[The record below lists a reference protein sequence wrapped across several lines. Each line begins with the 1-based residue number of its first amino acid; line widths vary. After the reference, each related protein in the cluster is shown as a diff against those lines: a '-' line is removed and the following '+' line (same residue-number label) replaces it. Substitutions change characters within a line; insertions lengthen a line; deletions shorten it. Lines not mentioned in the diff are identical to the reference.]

1 MISTL
6 MCEALAG
13 RAVAAM
19 TAGQTLLVN
28 LWLWQAQAAPT
39 PDPQAATAAVQTT
52 TTTTTVAAP
61 PAPEGS
67 VNWLIRFWNNY
78 LNQKLEIGDTLK
90 ISVASLI
97 GGVLILLGAW
107 VLSRMIRKLLE
118 GRLAARTHLDP
129 GLQFTLLRLTHYVI
143 LTLGIIFAASLGLN
157 LQFTSLAVLFTALSV
172 GIGFGLQFIA
182 GDIASGFILL
192 FERPARIGDWVTITG
207 PDSKL
212 TEGRVQS
219 INLRTTSVLTNDR
232 ITVIVPN
239 SKLVN
244 DNLVNWSYADRRSRL
259 SVPIGVSYNSD
270 VDLVTDTLLRSA
282 EGVNHVLPD
291 PKPSV
296 QFLGFGESSLD
307 FRLLVWTDRPR
318 RHPQIKSD
326 INYRIWRLF
335 KEAGIEI
342 PFPQRDLNL
351 RGAELRLNAPGG
363 QHLTLTDA
371 GETDEEHEENLT
383 RG

>member
-1 MISTL
+1 MMFAL
-6 MCEALAG
+6 MCEAIAG
-13 RAVAAM
+13 RAAQAA
-19 TAGQTLLVN
+19 TAGQTLLFN
-28 LWLWQAQAAPT
+28 LWLWQTQAQAPT
-39 PDPQAATAAVQTT
+39 PDPQAAVVQTT
-52 TTTTTVAAP
+52 TTTTTTAAP
-61 PAPEGS
+61 PPEGS

-90 ISVASLI
+90 VSVASLVF
-97 GGVLILLGAW
+97 GVVILLAAW
-107 VLSRMIRKLLE
+107 IVSRTLRRLLE
-118 GRLAARTHLDP
+118 SRLAARTHLDP

-143 LTLGIIFAASLGLN
+143 VTVGIIVAASVGLN
-157 LQFTSLAVLFTALSV
+157 ANFTSIAVIFTALSV

-207 PDSKL
+207 PDSRI
-212 TEGRVQS
+212 TEGRVQN
-219 INLRTTSVLTNDR
+219 INLRTTGVLTNDR

-244 DNLVNWSYADRRSRL
+244 DNLVNWSYADRRSRI
-259 SVPIGVSYNSD
+259 SVPVGVSYESD
-270 VDLVTDTLLRSA
+270 VDLVTGTLLRAA
-282 EGVNHVLPD
+282 EGVTHVLPD

-335 KEAGIEI
+335 KEASIEI

-351 RGAELRLNAPGG
+351 RSADLRLNASGD
-363 QHLTLTDA
+363 QQLRLTDA

-383 RG
+383 RR

>member
-1 MISTL
+1 
-6 MCEALAG
+6 
-13 RAVAAM
+13 
-19 TAGQTLLVN
+19 
-28 LWLWQAQAAPT
+28 LWQAQATT
-39 PDPQAATAAVQTT
+39 PDPQAAVQTT
-52 TTTTTVAAP
+52 TTTTTAAAP
-61 PAPEGS
+61 PPEGS

-97 GGVLILLGAW
+97 VGVIILLAAW
-107 VLSRMIRKLLE
+107 VVSRTLRRMME

-143 LTLGIIFAASLGLN
+143 LTIGIAMAASFGLN
-157 LQFTSLAVLFTALSV
+157 VNITSVAVLFTALSV

-192 FERPARIGDWVTITG
+192 FERPARIGDWVTIAG
-207 PDSKL
+207 PDSKI

-244 DNLVNWSYADRRSRL
+244 DNLVNWSYADRRSRI
-259 SVPIGVSYNSD
+259 SVPIGVAYEAD
-270 VDLVTDTLLRSA
+270 VDVVTDTLLRAA
-282 EGVNHVLPD
+282 EGIKHVLPD

-318 RHPQIKSD
+318 RHLQIKSD

-342 PFPQRDLNL
+342 PFPTRDLNL
-351 RGAELRLNAPGG
+351 RGAELRLAAPGG
-363 QHLTLTDA
+363 GRLTITEA
-371 GETDEEHEENLT
+371 GEADEEREENLT

>member
-1 MISTL
+1 MMMFGL
-6 MCEALAG
+6 MCETIAG
-13 RAVAAM
+13 RAAQAA
-19 TAGQTLLVN
+19 TTVQTLLFN
-28 LWLWQAQAAPT
+28 LWLWQAQAPT
-39 PDPQAATAAVQTT
+39 PDPAAAVVQTT
-52 TTTTTVAAP
+52 TTTTTAAP
-61 PAPEGS
+61 PPEGS
-67 VNWLIRFWNNY
+67 VNWMIRFWNNY

-97 GGVLILLGAW
+97 GGALVLFAAW
-107 VLSRMIRKLLE
+107 LLSRTIRRFLE

-143 LTLGIIFAASLGLN
+143 LTLGIVFAASLGLN

-192 FERPARIGDWVTITG
+192 FERPARIGDFVTITG
-207 PDSKL
+207 PDSRI

-244 DNLVNWSYADRRSRL
+244 DNLVNWSYADRRSRI
-259 SVPIGVSYNSD
+259 SVPVGVSYDSD
-270 VDLVTDTLLRSA
+270 VDLVTDTLLRAA
-282 EGVNHVLPD
+282 EGITHVLPD

-307 FRLLVWTDRPR
+307 FRLLIWTDRPR

-335 KEAGIEI
+335 KEANIEI

-351 RGAELRLNAPGG
+351 RAADLRLAASGG
-363 QHLTLTDA
+363 GHLTLTDA
-371 GETDEEHEENLT
+371 GEADEEREENLT
-383 RG
+383 RR

>member
-1 MISTL
+1 MF
-6 MCEALAG
+6 ALLCVAIAG
-13 RAVAAM
+13 RAAQAAVS
-19 TAGQTLLVN
+19 GLTLLFN
-28 LWLWQAQAAPT
+28 LWLWQAQAPAQ
-39 PDPQAATAAVQTT
+39 PQATVQTT
-52 TTTTTVAAP
+52 TTTTTTTPVA
-61 PAPEGS
+61 EDS
-67 VNWLIRFWNNY
+67 VSWWLRLWNDY
-78 LNQKLEIGDTLK
+78 LNQPLKIGDTLK
-90 ISVASLI
+90 ISAASLI
-97 GGVLILLGAW
+97 FGLFILLAAW
-107 VLSRMIRKLLE
+107 VVSRTLRRLLE
-118 GRLAARTHLDP
+118 GRLANRTHLDP

-143 LTLGIIFAASLGLN
+143 LTIGIILAASVGLN
-157 LQFTSLAVLFTALSV
+157 ANFTSIAVLFTALSV

-192 FERPARIGDWVTITG
+192 FERPARIGDFVTITG
-207 PDSKL
+207 SDSKL
-212 TEGRVQS
+212 TEGRVQT

-244 DNLVNWSYADRRSRL
+244 DNLVNWSYADRRSRI

-270 VDLVTDTLLRSA
+270 VDLVTDTLLRAA
-282 EGVNHVLPD
+282 EGITHVLAE
-291 PKPSV
+291 PKPGV

-326 INYRIWRLF
+326 VNYRIWRLF

-351 RGAELRLNAPGG
+351 RGASLRLAAPDG
-363 QHLTLTDA
+363 QQFTLSDA
-371 GETDEEHEENLT
+371 GEANEEREENLT
-383 RG
+383 RR

>member
-1 MISTL
+1 MDMLTL
-6 MCEALAG
+6 MCEAIAG
-13 RAVAAM
+13 HAAQVA
-19 TAGQTLLVN
+19 TSGQMLLVN
-28 LWLWQAQAAPT
+28 LWMWQAQAQ
-39 PDPQAATAAVQTT
+39 PQATVQTT
-52 TTTTTVAAP
+52 TTTTTTTPV
-61 PAPEGS
+61 PEDS
-67 VNWLIRFWNNY
+67 VSWWLRLWNDY
-78 LNQKLEIGDTLK
+78 LNQPLKIGDTLK
-90 ISVASLI
+90 ISAASLI
-97 GGVLILLGAW
+97 FGLLILLAAW
-107 VLSRMIRKLLE
+107 IVSRTLRRLLE
-118 GRLAARTHLDP
+118 GRLASRTHLDS

-143 LTLGIIFAASLGLN
+143 LTIGIIFAFSIGLN
-157 LQFTSLAVLFTALSV
+157 ANFTSIAVLFTALSV

-192 FERPARIGDWVTITG
+192 FERPARIGDFVTITG

-212 TEGRVQS
+212 TEGRVQT
-219 INLRTTSVLTNDR
+219 INLRTTAVLTNDR

-244 DNLVNWSYADRRSRL
+244 DNLVNWSYADRRSRI
-259 SVPIGVSYNSD
+259 SVPVGVSYDSD
-270 VDLVTDTLLRSA
+270 VDLVTDTLLRAA
-282 EGVNHVLPD
+282 ENITHVLPE

-351 RGAELRLNAPGG
+351 RSASLRLAAPDG
-363 QHLTLTDA
+363 QRFTLTDA
-371 GETDEEHEENLT
+371 GEEDIEREENLT
-383 RG
+383 RR

>member
-1 MISTL
+1 MFAL
-6 MCEALAG
+6 VCETIGARALQ
-13 RAVAAM
+13 AA
-19 TAGQTLLVN
+19 TAGQTLLFN
-28 LWLWQAQAAPT
+28 LWLWQAQAQPT
-39 PDPQAATAAVQTT
+39 PDPQAATVQQTT
-52 TTTTTVAAP
+52 TTTTTTTAAAP
-61 PAPEGS
+61 PPETS
-67 VNWLIRFWNNY
+67 VNWMIRFWNNY
-78 LNQKLEIGDTLK
+78 LNQRLEIGDTLK
-90 ISVASLI
+90 VSVASLI
-97 GGVLILLGAW
+97 GGILILFVAW
-107 VLSRMIRKLLE
+107 VVSRTIRRFLE
-118 GRLAARTHLDP
+118 KRLAARTHLDP
-129 GLQFTLLRLTHYVI
+129 GLQFTLLRLTHYTI
-143 LTLGIIFAASLGLN
+143 IALGIIFAASVGLS

-192 FERPARIGDWVTITG
+192 FERPARIGDFVTITG
-207 PDSKL
+207 PDSKI

-244 DNLVNWSYADRRSRL
+244 DNLVNWSYADRRSRI
-259 SVPIGVSYNSD
+259 SVPVGVAYNSD
-270 VDLVTDTLLRSA
+270 VDLVTDTLLRAS
-282 EGVNHVLPD
+282 EGIQHVLPD

-335 KEAGIEI
+335 KEANIEI

-351 RGAELRLNAPGG
+351 RGAQLRLEAPDGR
-363 QHLTLTDA
+363 HLLLTDA
-371 GETDEEHEENLT
+371 GEEDEVREENLT
-383 RG
+383 RR

>member
-1 MISTL
+1 MMLTL
-6 MCEALAG
+6 MCETIAA
-13 RAVAAM
+13 RAAQGV
-19 TAGQTLLVN
+19 TAGQTLLFN

-39 PDPQAATAAVQTT
+39 PDPAAVVQTT
-52 TTTTTVAAP
+52 TTTTAP
-61 PAPEGS
+61 PPPEGS
-67 VNWLIRFWNNY
+67 VNWMIRFWNNY

-90 ISVASLI
+90 ISVASII
-97 GGVLILLGAW
+97 GGVLVLLVAW
-107 VLSRMIRKLLE
+107 LLSRTIRKFLE
-118 GRLAARTHLDP
+118 QRLAARTHLDP

-143 LTLGIIFAASLGLN
+143 LTSGIIFAASLGLN
-157 LQFTSLAVLFTALSV
+157 LQFTSLAVIFTALSV

-192 FERPARIGDWVTITG
+192 FERPARIGDFVTITG
-207 PDSKL
+207 PDSRI
-212 TEGRVQS
+212 TEGRVQT
-219 INLRTTSVLTNDR
+219 INLRTTAVLTNDR

-244 DNLVNWSYADRRSRL
+244 DNLVNWSYADRRARI
-259 SVPIGVSYNSD
+259 SVPVGVSYSSD
-270 VDLVTDTLLRSA
+270 VDLVTDTLLRAA
-282 EGVNHVLPD
+282 EGITNVLPE

-335 KEAGIEI
+335 REAGIEI

-351 RGAELRLNAPGG
+351 RGAELRLAASDGG
-363 QHLTLTDA
+363 RFTLTDA
-371 GETDEEHEENLT
+371 GETDDEREENLT

>member
-1 MISTL
+1 MMFAL
-6 MCEALAG
+6 MYETLAG
-13 RAVAAM
+13 RAAQAA
-19 TAGQTLLVN
+19 TAGQTLLFN

-39 PDPQAATAAVQTT
+39 PDPQAVVQTT
-52 TTTTTVAAP
+52 TTTTTAAP
-61 PAPEGS
+61 PPPEGS

-97 GGVLILLGAW
+97 MGVFILLASW
-107 VLSRMIRKLLE
+107 VVSRMLRRLFE
-118 GRLAARTHLDP
+118 SRLAARTHLDP

-143 LTLGIIFAASLGLN
+143 ITVGIILAASVGLN
-157 LQFTSLAVLFTALSV
+157 ANFTSVAVIFTALSV

-207 PDSKL
+207 PDSKI

-244 DNLVNWSYADRRSRL
+244 DNLVNWSYADRRSRI
-259 SVPIGVSYNSD
+259 SVPVGVSYDSD
-270 VDLVTDTLLRSA
+270 VDVVTNTLLRAA
-282 EGVNHVLPD
+282 EGVTHVLPD

-335 KEAGIEI
+335 KEANIEI

-351 RGAELRLNAPGG
+351 RGAELRLAAPGG
-363 QHLTLTDA
+363 QPLTITDA
-371 GETDEEHEENLT
+371 GETDDEREENLT

>member
-1 MISTL
+1 MFAL
-6 MCEALAG
+6 MCEAIAG
-13 RAVAAM
+13 RAAQAA
-19 TAGQTLLVN
+19 TAGQTLLFN
-28 LWLWQAQAAPT
+28 LWVWQAQAAPT
-39 PDPQAATAAVQTT
+39 PDPQAVVQTT
-52 TTTTTVAAP
+52 TTTTAP
-61 PAPEGS
+61 PPPEGS
-67 VNWLIRFWNNY
+67 VNWMIRFWNNY

-97 GGVLILLGAW
+97 GGVLVLFIAW
-107 VLSRMIRKLLE
+107 LLSRTLRRFLE
-118 GRLAARTHLDP
+118 RRLAARTHLDP
-129 GLQFTLLRLTHYVI
+129 GLQFTLIRLTHYVI
-143 LTLGIIFAASLGLN
+143 LTVGIIFAASLGLN

-192 FERPARIGDWVTITG
+192 FERPARIGDFVTITG
-207 PDSKL
+207 PDSRI

-219 INLRTTSVLTNDR
+219 INLRTTAVLTNDR

-244 DNLVNWSYADRRSRL
+244 DNLVNWSYADRRSRI
-259 SVPIGVSYNSD
+259 SVPVGVSYSSD
-270 VDLVTDTLLRSA
+270 VDLVTDTLLRAA
-282 EGVNHVLPD
+282 EGIAHVLPD

-335 KEAGIEI
+335 REANIEI

-351 RGAELRLNAPGG
+351 RGAELRLAAPGDG
-363 QHLTLTDA
+363 HLTLTTGA
-371 GETDEEHEENLT
+371 GEVDEEREENLT
-383 RG
+383 PR

>member
-1 MISTL
+1 MIF
-6 MCEALAG
+6 
-13 RAVAAM
+13 
-19 TAGQTLLVN
+19 N
-28 LWLWQAQAAPT
+28 LWLWQAQATPT
-39 PDPQAATAAVQTT
+39 PDPAAVVQTT
-52 TTTTTVAAP
+52 TTTTAAP
-61 PAPEGS
+61 PPPEGS
-67 VNWLIRFWNNY
+67 VNWMIRFWNNY

-97 GGVLILLGAW
+97 MGLLILFAAW
-107 VLSRMIRKLLE
+107 IASRTMRRLLE
-118 GRLAARTHLDP
+118 SRLATRTHLDP

-143 LTLGIIFAASLGLN
+143 VTVGIVLAASVGLN
-157 LQFTSLAVLFTALSV
+157 ANFTSVAVIFTALSV

-207 PDSKL
+207 PDSRL
-212 TEGRVQS
+212 TEGRVQT

-244 DNLVNWSYADRRSRL
+244 DNLVNWSYADRRSRI
-259 SVPIGVSYNSD
+259 SVPVGVSYESD
-270 VDLVTDTLLRSA
+270 VDLVTDTLLRAA
-282 EGVNHVLPD
+282 EGITHVLPE
-291 PKPSV
+291 PKPGV

-335 KEAGIEI
+335 KEANIEI

-351 RGAELRLNAPGG
+351 RGADLRLAAPGNR
-363 QHLTLTDA
+363 QFMLTDA
-371 GETDEEHEENLT
+371 GEADEEQEENLT
-383 RG
+383 RR

>member
-1 MISTL
+1 MFAL
-6 MCEALAG
+6 MCEAIAG
-13 RAVAAM
+13 RAAQVAAS
-19 TAGQTLLVN
+19 GQTLLLN
-28 LWLWQAQAAPT
+28 LWLWQQQAQAQPSAE
-39 PDPQAATAAVQTT
+39 VTT
-52 TTTTTVAAP
+52 TTTTTTTAP
-61 PAPEGS
+61 PPPEGS
-67 VNWLIRFWNNY
+67 VNWMIRFWNNY
-78 LNQKLEIGDTLK
+78 LNQKLEVGDTLK

-97 GGVLILLGAW
+97 LGVLILLVAW
-107 VLSRMIRKLLE
+107 LVSRMLRKLLE
-118 GRLAARTHLDP
+118 GRLATRTHLDP
-129 GLQFTLLRLTHYVI
+129 GLQFTLLRLTHYSIV
-143 LTLGIIFAASLGLN
+143 TLGIILAASVGLN
-157 LQFTSLAVLFTALSV
+157 ANFTSVAVLFTALSV

-212 TEGRVQS
+212 TEGRVQT

-244 DNLVNWSYADRRSRL
+244 DNLVNWSYADRRSRI
-259 SVPIGVSYNSD
+259 SVPVGVSYEAD
-270 VDLVTDTLLRSA
+270 VDLVTDTLLRAA
-282 EGVNHVLPD
+282 EGIKHVLPD
-291 PKPSV
+291 PKPGV

-351 RGAELRLNAPGG
+351 RGASLRLAAPDG
-363 QHLTLTDA
+363 QQFTLSDA
-371 GETDEEHEENLT
+371 GEADEEHQENLA
-383 RG
+383 RR

>member
-1 MISTL
+1 MMLALIY
-6 MCEALAG
+6 EAMAG
-13 RAVAAM
+13 RAAQAA
-19 TAGQTLLVN
+19 TAGQTLLFN
-28 LWLWQAQAAPT
+28 LWLWQAQAPT
-39 PDPQAATAAVQTT
+39 PDPQTVVQTT
-52 TTTTTVAAP
+52 TTTTTAAP
-61 PAPEGS
+61 PPEGS
-67 VNWLIRFWNNY
+67 VNWMIRFWNNY

-97 GGVLILLGAW
+97 MGVLILFASW
-107 VLSRMIRKLLE
+107 VVSRMLRRLFE
-118 GRLAARTHLDP
+118 SRLAARTHLDP

-143 LTLGIIFAASLGLN
+143 ITLGIILAASVGLN
-157 LQFTSLAVLFTALSV
+157 ANFTSVAVIFTALSV

-212 TEGRVQS
+212 TEGRVQN

-244 DNLVNWSYADRRSRL
+244 DNLVNWSYADRRSRI
-259 SVPIGVSYNSD
+259 SVPVGVSYDSD
-270 VDLVTDTLLRSA
+270 VDLVSDTLLRAA
-282 EGVNHVLPD
+282 EGVTHVLPD
-291 PKPSV
+291 PKPGV

-351 RGAELRLNAPGG
+351 RGAELRLAAPGDR
-363 QHLTLTDA
+363 HLTITDM
-371 GETDEEHEENLT
+371 GEADEEREENLT
-383 RG
+383 RR

>member
-1 MISTL
+1 MMFAS
-6 MCEALAG
+6 MCEAIAG
-13 RAVAAM
+13 RAATAVS
-19 TAGQTLLVN
+19 AGQTLLFN
-28 LWLWQAQAAPT
+28 LWLWQAQAPT
-39 PDPQAATAAVQTT
+39 PDPQTVVQTT
-52 TTTTTVAAP
+52 TTTTTAAP
-61 PAPEGS
+61 PPPEGS

-97 GGVLILLGAW
+97 LGVLILLAAW
-107 VLSRMIRKLLE
+107 VVSRTLRKLLE
-118 GRLAARTHLDP
+118 SRLAARTHLDP
-129 GLQFTLLRLTHYVI
+129 GLQFTLLRLTHYIIITV
-143 LTLGIIFAASLGLN
+143 GIILAASIGLN
-157 LQFTSLAVLFTALSV
+157 ANFTSVAVIFTALSV

-207 PDSKL
+207 PDSKI

-244 DNLVNWSYADRRSRL
+244 DNLVNWSYADRRSRI

-270 VDLVTDTLLRSA
+270 VDLVTVTLLRAA
-282 EGVNHVLPD
+282 EGITHVLPD
-291 PKPSV
+291 PKPNV

-335 KEAGIEI
+335 KEANIEI

-351 RGAELRLNAPGG
+351 RGAELRLAAPSG
-363 QHLTLTDA
+363 QHLLLTDA
-371 GETDEEHEENLT
+371 GEADEEREENLT

>member
-1 MISTL
+1 MMFAL
-6 MCEALAG
+6 MCEAMAG
-13 RAVAAM
+13 RAAQAA
-19 TAGQTLLVN
+19 TAGQTLLFN

-39 PDPQAATAAVQTT
+39 PDPQAAVVQTT
-52 TTTTTVAAP
+52 TTTTTAAP
-61 PAPEGS
+61 PPEGS
-67 VNWLIRFWNNY
+67 VNWVIRFWNNY

-90 ISVASLI
+90 ISVASLVI
-97 GGVLILLGAW
+97 GVLILLAAW
-107 VLSRMIRKLLE
+107 IVSRTLRRVME
-118 GRLAARTHLDP
+118 SRLAARTHLDP

-143 LTLGIIFAASLGLN
+143 VTVGIILAASIGLN
-157 LQFTSLAVLFTALSV
+157 ANFTSIAVIFTALSV

-207 PDSKL
+207 PDSRI
-212 TEGRVQS
+212 TEGRVQN
-219 INLRTTSVLTNDR
+219 INLRTTGVLTNDR

-244 DNLVNWSYADRRSRL
+244 DNLVNWSYADRRSRI
-259 SVPIGVSYNSD
+259 SVPVGVSYDSD
-270 VDLVTDTLLRSA
+270 VDLVTDTLLRAA
-282 EGVNHVLPD
+282 EDVTHVLPE

-335 KEAGIEI
+335 KEAGIEV

-351 RGAELRLNAPGG
+351 RSADLRLNASGN
-363 QHLTLTDA
+363 QQLRLTDA
-371 GETDEEHEENLT
+371 GETDEEHEENLA

>member
-1 MISTL
+1 MFAL
-6 MCEALAG
+6 LCEVMAG
-13 RAVAAM
+13 RSAQGVS
-19 TAGQTLLVN
+19 AGQTLLFN
-28 LWLWQAQAAPT
+28 LWVWQAQQQPT
-39 PDPQAATAAVQTT
+39 PAQPAATPAV
-52 TTTTTVAAP
+52 A
-61 PAPEGS
+61 EDS
-67 VNWLIRFWNNY
+67 VSWWLRVWNDY
-78 LNQKLEIGDTLK
+78 LNLSLNIGDTLK

-97 GGVLILLGAW
+97 FGAIILFAAW
-107 VLSRMIRKLLE
+107 IASRALRKLLE

-129 GLQFTLLRLTHYVI
+129 GLQFTLLRLTHYAL
-143 LTLGIIFAASLGLN
+143 LTIGIIFAASVGLN
-157 LQFTSLAVLFTALSV
+157 ANFTSIAVLFTALSV

-192 FERPARIGDWVTITG
+192 FERPARIGDFVTITG

-212 TEGRVQS
+212 TEGRVQT
-219 INLRTTSVLTNDR
+219 INLRTTTVLTNDR

-244 DNLVNWSYADRRSRL
+244 DNLVNWSYADRRSRI
-259 SVPIGVSYNSD
+259 SVPVGVSYESD
-270 VDLVTDTLLRSA
+270 VDLVTNTLLRAA
-282 EGVNHVLPD
+282 EDITHVLAE

-318 RHPQIKSD
+318 RHPQIRSD

-335 KEAGIEI
+335 KEAAIEI

-351 RGAELRLNAPGG
+351 RGASLRLAAPDG
-363 QHLTLTDA
+363 QQFTLSDA
-371 GETDEEHEENLT
+371 GETDEEREENLT
-383 RG
+383 RR

>member
-1 MISTL
+1 MFGL
-6 MCEALAG
+6 MCETIAG
-13 RAVAAM
+13 RAGAAA
-19 TAGQTLLVN
+19 TSVQTLLFN
-28 LWLWQAQAAPT
+28 LWLWQAQAPT
-39 PDPQAATAAVQTT
+39 PEPGAVVQTT
-52 TTTTTVAAP
+52 TTTTTAAP
-61 PAPEGS
+61 PPEGS
-67 VNWLIRFWNNY
+67 VNWMIRFWNNY

-97 GGVLILLGAW
+97 LGVLILFVAW
-107 VLSRMIRKLLE
+107 IMSRTLRKLLE
-118 GRLAARTHLDP
+118 SRLATRTHLDP
-129 GLQFTLLRLTHYVI
+129 GLQFTLLRMTHYVI
-143 LTLGIIFAASLGLN
+143 LTVGIILAASVGLN
-157 LQFTSLAVLFTALSV
+157 ANFTSIAVIFTALSV

-207 PDSKL
+207 PDSRI
-212 TEGRVQS
+212 TEGRVQT

-244 DNLVNWSYADRRSRL
+244 DNLVNWSYADRRSRI
-259 SVPIGVSYNSD
+259 SVPVGVSYNSD
-270 VDLVTDTLLRSA
+270 IDLVTDTLLRAA
-282 EGVNHVLPD
+282 EGITHVLPD

-335 KEAGIEI
+335 REANIEI

-351 RGAELRLNAPGG
+351 RGADLRLAAPDGG
-363 QHLTLTDA
+363 HLTLTGA
-371 GETDEEHEENLT
+371 GETDDEREENLT
-383 RG
+383 RR

>member
-1 MISTL
+1 
-6 MCEALAG
+6 
-13 RAVAAM
+13 
-19 TAGQTLLVN
+19 
-28 LWLWQAQAAPT
+28 
-39 PDPQAATAAVQTT
+39 
-52 TTTTTVAAP
+52 
-61 PAPEGS
+61 
-67 VNWLIRFWNNY
+67 
-78 LNQKLEIGDTLK
+78 
-90 ISVASLI
+90 
-97 GGVLILLGAW
+97 
-107 VLSRMIRKLLE
+107 
-118 GRLAARTHLDP
+118 
-129 GLQFTLLRLTHYVI
+129 
-143 LTLGIIFAASLGLN
+143 
-157 LQFTSLAVLFTALSV
+157 
-172 GIGFGLQFIA
+172 LQFIA

-192 FERPARIGDWVTITG
+192 FERPARIGDFVTITG
-207 PDSKL
+207 PDSRI

-244 DNLVNWSYADRRSRL
+244 DNLVNWSYADRRSRI
-259 SVPIGVSYNSD
+259 SVPVGVSYNSD
-270 VDLVTDTLLRSA
+270 VDLVTDTLLRAS
-282 EGVNHVLPD
+282 ENITNVLPE

-351 RGAELRLNAPGG
+351 RSAELRLAPRDDG
-363 QHLTLTDA
+363 QFTLTGA
-371 GETDEEHEENLT
+371 GETDEEREENLT